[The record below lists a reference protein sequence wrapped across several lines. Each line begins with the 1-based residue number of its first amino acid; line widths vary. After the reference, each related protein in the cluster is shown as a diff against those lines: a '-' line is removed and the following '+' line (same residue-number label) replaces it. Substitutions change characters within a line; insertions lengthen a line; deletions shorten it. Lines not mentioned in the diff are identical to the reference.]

1 VAHAIEHVQHRREVH
16 VDFVGEAIDAGGDQF
31 VAGNVWMVAARELP
45 VRALDLISAR
55 VAGNPEDVVVVAHAG
70 ITLPCRPMADV
81 KDCPLCGDTMRL
93 KLSERSDSVPGT
105 GQVTK
110 RQVREWECPE
120 CDYWEE
126 AESNEG

>member
-1 VAHAIEHVQHRREVH
+1 
-16 VDFVGEAIDAGGDQF
+16 
-31 VAGNVWMVAARELP
+31 
-45 VRALDLISAR
+45 
-55 VAGNPEDVVVVAHAG
+55 
-70 ITLPCRPMADV
+70 MADV
-81 KDCPLCGDTMRL
+81 KDCPLCGESMRL

-110 RQVREWECPE
+110 RQVREWVCPE